1 MLREDSDMQRIEK
14 NKKSL
19 EGEEVLKLL
28 TNKQLLF
35 LKELSEQGK
44 DHLVNIFDLLAMR
57 DKEAVY
63 VLSRPGKSID
73 ELIEVN
79 GKQNFRSGRVSMLL
93 LLDYI
98 ITHADTALEKNIEG
112 KET

>member
-1 MLREDSDMQRIEK
+1 MRRIDKEL
-14 NKKSL
+14 KSV

-28 TNKQLLF
+28 SNKQLQF
-35 LKELSEQGK
+35 LKELSDQGK
-44 DHLVNIFDLLAMR
+44 TELIDLFDLLAMR

-63 VLSRPGKSID
+63 VLSKPGKSVD

-93 LLDYI
+93 LIDYLI
-98 ITHADTALEKNIEG
+98 SHAEKALEKNMSG
-112 KET
+112 KE

>member
-1 MLREDSDMQRIEK
+1 MRRIDK
-14 NKKSL
+14 KLKSL

-35 LKELSEQGK
+35 LKELSEQNKGE
-44 DHLVNIFDLLAMR
+44 LVNIFDLLAMR

-63 VLSRPGKSID
+63 VLSKPGKSVD

-98 ITHADTALEKNIEG
+98 ISHADTILEKNVEG
-112 KET
+112 KEV